1 MPGRVTRIENRTGQ
15 PLALDGVLH
24 QMGKV
29 AEIEGDERGLFFRT
43 MVEQS
48 YDDYSAVIAVE
59 DAHTLTTLALTA
71 LARVPGL
78 GGPDQPGMILMLMG
92 EAGLLEKLEGPGL
105 GVLRNSR
112 RTLMVSLL
120 EPGVGPAAAM
130 AEGRLPGS
138 MPRSSPGSM
147 PGSMPR
153 SIAGS
158 PPGQPL
164 GETTEVH
171 PAKLGL
177 QADELGWAR
186 GNLGL
191 RAVVIALLAGAIA
204 AASGLSWSV
213 MPSVKSST
221 PAAVTRGDILG
232 GTPDPVSAEA
242 RAANLLAAGPP
253 NGRRAYG

>member
-1 MPGRVTRIENRTGQ
+1 M
-15 PLALDGVLH
+15 
-24 QMGKV
+24 
-29 AEIEGDERGLFFRT
+29 
-43 MVEQS
+43 
-48 YDDYSAVIAVE
+48 
-59 DAHTLTTLALTA
+59 
-71 LARVPGL
+71 
-78 GGPDQPGMILMLMG
+78 
-92 EAGLLEKLEGPGL
+92 
-105 GVLRNSR
+105 
-112 RTLMVSLL
+112 
-120 EPGVGPAAAM
+120 
-130 AEGRLPGS
+130 
-138 MPRSSPGSM
+138 
-147 PGSMPR
+147 
-153 SIAGS
+153 
-158 PPGQPL
+158 